1 MTVAVAIST
10 RDRPEALARCLE
22 SLAAAD
28 LPPTEVVVSDQ
39 SDGPETA
46 DVVAATRGLSVRRV
60 VARPGG
66 LGAAQNDAVAAAT
79 APVVAV
85 LDDDCVADRRW
96 LAVVAETFERGPESL
111 GLLAGRVLPLGPPAP
126 GLAAVS
132 SRTSAEPATFAGR
145 CLPWDVGSGNNFA
158 VRRSWWERIGGNDE
172 RLGPGSPGL
181 GGVDMDLF
189 YRLVRAGAEARYE
202 PEALVLHERATVEGR
217 HARRFPYGYGMGA
230 CCAKWRREGDR
241 YASTVLRRWLTM
253 RGRLLAGALRRGNSR
268 SAREELIVLRGTV
281 AGLMYG
287 YRLGR

>member
-22 SLAAAD
+22 SLAAGELVPA
-28 LPPTEVVVSDQ
+28 EVVVSDQ
-39 SDGPETA
+39 SEGPETA
-46 DVVAATRGLSVRRV
+46 DVVAAARELSVRRV

-85 LDDDCVADRRW
+85 LDDDCVADPRW
-96 LAVVAETFERGPESL
+96 LAVVAETFEQGPESR
-111 GLLAGRVLPLGPPAP
+111 GLLAGRGLPLGPPAP

-158 VRRSWWERIGGNDE
+158 VRRSWWDRIGGNDE

-230 CCAKWRREGDR
+230 CCAKWRREGDG
-241 YASTVLRRWLTM
+241 YATTVLRRWLGM
-253 RGRLLAGALRRGNSR
+253 RGRLLVGAVRRANGR
-268 SAREELIVLRGTV
+268 TAREELIVLRGTV

-287 YRLGR
+287 YRLRR